1 MSVTGLHSVN
11 LQFDGSLLMAVP
23 AVHYRTAFAEH
34 VNMICSAPESRP
46 DAIAIELGP
55 ESASAAAE
63 FIRQLTIDG
72 ENKNAKLP
80 CMLGLSKKVLNTVSP
95 GNNGGYEIL
104 ALSSTDSIIEAVR
117 CALELGV
124 PLYAVDIED
133 VTGLKV
139 RSTFLPDPAL
149 AVNNIGKY
157 TRILEVHAD
166 YVRDDV
172 IDNHREI
179 VMASR
184 LKTLLA
190 RHRRV
195 LFTCGLAHW
204 IRIRELISDPAIEHA
219 PADEIR
225 YAGSARFEK
234 VIMHPA
240 MALKYMDLY
249 PAVTTLY
256 ENRRV
261 SAASGERPAGAVDQP
276 QVFSGILSQVYREY
290 FIVNDHKV
298 RLHRRH
304 EDLAAHGDFEQLIVN
319 MCLLKQQVIP
329 DMATVLDAAA
339 GVMSEE
345 FCRLL
350 AGKMMDGEWTSQE
363 EFPGLRIIAPVQDES
378 GENNGIEFIS
388 DDGSRSGANQLEND
402 RGKNSAD
409 HETVD
414 KHWSWD
420 KEPDELNTMSVNPR
434 RMWPP
439 VDYLLTAIAVRGR
452 DLSGTAVSRPRV
464 QRFEGSLLDGVDVK
478 ATMRAFIRGD
488 DSVYVYESRPGVKM
502 RRAGGSVYE
511 PTVFIFKRGSTPG
524 TEWLVHSGLINFY
537 HAEYITDK
545 ERLKR
550 VLQERGAYVIG
561 GVSFIEPGEK
571 TERFLKAGIN
581 VYNIYGMMTFMPPS
595 FTGEQEARWLENND
609 YSRTPIIHD
618 PGKDKVI
625 EMYHDRFGMVIDP
638 ADWETSLIRMAIP
651 YASEC
656 VTVIAP
662 DGYPFHPVIHEDA
675 VRFGVRINSVPHS
688 LLNREQLKR
697 ASRHYDVEPL
707 DKDGKKFPAYAERLL
722 GEKDDAN
729 RRFVPEYIL
738 NYGMKR

>member
-11 LQFDGSLLMAVP
+11 LQVNNSLLMTVP

-34 VNMICSAPESRP
+34 INMICSAPESRP
-46 DAIAIELGP
+46 DAIAVELGA
-55 ESASAAAE
+55 ESAAAAAE

-80 CMLGLSKKVLNTVSP
+80 CMLGLSKMVLNTFSP
-95 GNNGGYEIL
+95 KNNGGYEIL

-139 RSTFLPDPAL
+139 QSTFLPDPAL
-149 AVNNIGKY
+149 AVRNIGKY
-157 TRILEVHAD
+157 TGILEVHAD

-184 LKTLLA
+184 LRTLLA

-204 IRIRELISDPAIEHA
+204 IRIRELLSDPAIEHA
-219 PADEIR
+219 PAEEIR
-225 YAGSARFEK
+225 CAAGARFEK

-249 PAVTTLY
+249 PAVTNLY

-261 SAASGERPAGAVDQP
+261 SPASGGSPAGAVDQP

-304 EDLAAHGDFEQLIVN
+304 EDLAAHRYFEQLIVN

-329 DMATVLDAAA
+329 DIATVLEAAG
-339 GVMSEE
+339 GVMSDE
-345 FCRLL
+345 FCSLL
-350 AGKMMDGEWTSQE
+350 AGKMMDGEWTSHDD
-363 EFPGLRIIAPVQDES
+363 FPDLRVIVPVQDKS
-378 GENNGIEFIS
+378 GKKQGIDFIS
-388 DDGSRSGANQLEND
+388 FDGTRSGVNQVNND
-402 RGKNSAD
+402 RKTNDAD
-409 HETVD
+409 HDAVD

-420 KEPDELNTMSVNPR
+420 REPDELNTLSVNPR

-452 DLSGTAVSRPRV
+452 DLSETVVSQPAV

-488 DSVYVYESRPGVKM
+488 DTVYVYESRPAMKM
-502 RRAGGSVYE
+502 KREGGAVYQ
-511 PTVFIFKRGSTPG
+511 PSVFIFRECTTGKAD
-524 TEWLVHSGLINFY
+524 WFIHSGRMGFY
-537 HAEYITDK
+537 HEEYITDK
-545 ERLKR
+545 ERFNQVTLEKGQYI
-550 VLQERGAYVIG
+550 VG
-561 GVSFIEPGEK
+561 GISFIEPGERS
-571 TERFLKAGIN
+571 ERFVRAGIN
-581 VYNIYGMMTFMPPS
+581 VYEIYGMMTFMPPC
-595 FTGEQEARWLENND
+595 FTGEQEGRWLEMND
-609 YSRTPIIHD
+609 YSRTPVVFD
-618 PGKDKVI
+618 PGRDSVI
-625 EMYHDRFGMVIDP
+625 EMYRERHGMTIDP
-638 ADWETSLIRMAIP
+638 EDRETALVRMAIP
-651 YASEC
+651 YATEC

-662 DGYPFHPVIHEDA
+662 DGYRLHPLVQEDA
-675 VRFGVRINSVPHS
+675 VRFGIRINLVPHS
-688 LLNREQLKR
+688 MFPRDQLHKT
-697 ASRHYDVEPL
+697 SRHYDAEPL
-707 DKDGKKFPAYAERLL
+707 DKDGKKFPEYAERLI

-729 RRFVPEYIL
+729 RRFVPGYIL